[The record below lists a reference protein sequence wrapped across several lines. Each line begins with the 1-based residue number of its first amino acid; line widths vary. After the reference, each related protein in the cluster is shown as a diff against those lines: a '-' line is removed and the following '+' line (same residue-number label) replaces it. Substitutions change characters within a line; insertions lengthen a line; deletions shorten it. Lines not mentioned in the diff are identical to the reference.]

1 MLSVLIT
8 TKSRA
13 KQNETTNKRRTRQL
27 LEVINK
33 CITLIVVMI
42 SWVYAYVQTD
52 QIVPIKCAAFCIP
65 ITPQ

>member
-13 KQNETTNKRRTRQL
+13 KQNETINKRRTRQL

-52 QIVPIKCAAFCIP
+52 QIVSIKCAAFCIS